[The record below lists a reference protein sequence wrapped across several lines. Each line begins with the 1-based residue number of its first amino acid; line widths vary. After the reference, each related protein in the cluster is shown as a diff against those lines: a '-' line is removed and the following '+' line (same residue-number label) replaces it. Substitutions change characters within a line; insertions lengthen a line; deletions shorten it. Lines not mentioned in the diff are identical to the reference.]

1 MALAPVPQL
10 AQPRSIGESL
20 GEMMQLKSAVSGMKI
35 RDRQERA
42 TTKLGDM
49 LKSGVDI
56 YDPDNRQDVRANL
69 SDSPELVM
77 QLDRQLS
84 SMDLDQLQMLTQ
96 KLQQAKVSYDTQLT
110 YRKDVADQLKLL
122 LGHSPES
129 QAKLY
134 PSLRAGLMKLDNPL
148 AAELP
153 DTFDETT
160 LMQFVSETENLESQG
175 KQLDV
180 VAKQTD
186 AATKAAAEARA
197 VEDQTRQA
205 ELHDVTM
212 RDKNELQ
219 NFLPEGKTPGT
230 ATRAE
235 MQAAIT
241 AQAAAKRAPSNLTES
256 NITVDGKEV
265 KALKDDQGNYIDATT
280 RQPITGKIG
289 IYRPPPS
296 TTLIERLSG
305 MSEPEQDRVLGVEG
319 KRARQ
324 LALARAGITDAPA
337 SIAKYAKSITD
348 GTVLN
353 ASQIPAVIRGEAL
366 AEAVT
371 QGGFFI
377 SQADKDALRK
387 LSTAE
392 SIVDDL
398 EYYIKRVQ
406 DDPTDIA
413 ALATLNGLREAT
425 AGVFAK
431 GVFAEVGV
439 LTDQDV
445 GRVKAIIPGVVRAIT
460 MEETT
465 RENIKELRS
474 LISKAKSQYSKSP
487 RELMDGSGGGNAD
500 RNVAPT
506 DGVIRFER
514 GPDGQPRRAQ

>member
-180 VAKQTD
+180 VAQQTD

-197 VEDQTRQA
+197 IATEQRAVEDQANQ
-205 ELHDVTM
+205 
-212 RDKNELQ
+212 K
-219 NFLPEGKTPGT
+219 
-230 ATRAE
+230 
-235 MQAAIT
+235 
-241 AQAAAKRAPSNLTES
+241 
-256 NITVDGKEV
+256 
-265 KALKDDQGNYIDATT
+265 
-280 RQPITGKIG
+280 
-289 IYRPPPS
+289 
-296 TTLIERLSG
+296 
-305 MSEPEQDRVLGVEG
+305 
-319 KRARQ
+319 
-324 LALARAGITDAPA
+324 
-337 SIAKYAKSITD
+337 
-348 GTVLN
+348 
-353 ASQIPAVIRGEAL
+353 
-366 AEAVT
+366 
-371 QGGFFI
+371 
-377 SQADKDALRK
+377 
-387 LSTAE
+387 
-392 SIVDDL
+392 
-398 EYYIKRVQ
+398 
-406 DDPTDIA
+406 
-413 ALATLNGLREAT
+413 
-425 AGVFAK
+425 
-431 GVFAEVGV
+431 
-439 LTDQDV
+439 
-445 GRVKAIIPGVVRAIT
+445 
-460 MEETT
+460 
-465 RENIKELRS
+465 
-474 LISKAKSQYSKSP
+474 
-487 RELMDGSGGGNAD
+487 
-500 RNVAPT
+500 
-506 DGVIRFER
+506 
-514 GPDGQPRRAQ
+514 